1 MVATRSIWARLI
13 AGGLVLCLATG
24 ALYAAGEGY
33 KRRDWRDR
41 FLEMKGRLAR
51 AEETLLE
58 ESAGQS
64 LIEFRLTNDRGLRVR
79 GNVRVATDQAG
90 PQPVLLILGGLRTG
104 RETLA
109 YLGPSDGVV
118 LVALDYPYDG
128 KKERLSPWEFLR
140 GLPAMRHAVLNTVP
154 AAMLAVDY
162 LLGRDD
168 VDPRRIVLVGGS
180 LGALFSPAVA
190 DDERVSAVALLFGG
204 ADLQTIARANL
215 KAPVYLDRLAAWI
228 LSVLVSP
235 VEPSKYIG
243 RISPRPLL
251 MLSATGDRQIPERC
265 ARLLHERA
273 GTSKTVRWI
282 AAGHVHVRDEEFGR
296 LVARELASWLADN
309 DLAPR
314 QALDSVLHAPAV
326 RPQAAPPTD
335 GPH

>member
-1 MVATRSIWARLI
+1 MIV
-13 AGGLVLCLATG
+13 GGLVLCAVAAAVYT
-24 ALYAAGEGY
+24 AGEGY
-33 KRRDWRDR
+33 KRRDWRGR
-41 FLEMKGRLAR
+41 FLEMKGRLAGV
-51 AEETLLE
+51 EESLLE
-58 ESAGQS
+58 ETAGQS

-79 GNVRVATDQAG
+79 GNARVPSGSAG
-90 PQPVLLILGGLRTG
+90 PYPVLLILGGLRTG

-109 YLGPSDGVV
+109 YVGPSDDVF
-118 LVALDYPYDG
+118 LAALDYPYEG

-140 GLPAMRHAVLNTVP
+140 GLPAMRRAVVDTAP

-162 LLGRDD
+162 LVGRND
-168 VDPRRIVLVGGS
+168 VDADRIVLVGGS

-190 DDERVSAVALLFGG
+190 VDERISAVGVLFGG
-204 ADLQTIARANL
+204 ADLQAIARANL
-215 KAPVYLDRLAAWI
+215 KAPAFLDRPAAWI

-243 RISPRPLL
+243 GVSPRPLL
-251 MLSATGDRQIPERC
+251 MLNAAADAQIPERS

-273 GTSKTVRWI
+273 GPPKTIRWI

-314 QALDSVLHAPAV
+314 QALDSVLGAPAV
-326 RPQAAPPTD
+326 DGGDAPPLK
-335 GPH
+335 